1 MTPNIRLE
9 IIVCF
14 TISTFIFSLLLS
26 FSIDLYS
33 LMLLTPMV
41 KIAGI
46 NSIFCKLS
54 VIVENK
60 IPFNVPSVNV
70 NAEIVYPND
79 NPLKKII
86 ANTTGIPITVVP
98 ANAGAPAAAN

>member
-1 MTPNIRLE
+1 
-9 IIVCF
+9 
-14 TISTFIFSLLLS
+14 
-26 FSIDLYS
+26 
-33 LMLLTPMV
+33 MLLTPMV

-46 NSIFCKLS
+46 NSMFCKLRA
-54 VIVENK
+54 IIENK
-60 IPFNVPSVNV
+60 IPLTVPSVQV

-98 ANAGAPAAAN
+98 ANHKNNAKTIFLLIDDIINSPESTLSVNLKLSMNSVM